1 MIPDN
6 NCVAVILA
14 VTGKDDAEHFKLA
27 LSSINNQ
34 DYDFIKLFVYCD
46 GPLSAYSERVLQDFI
61 GNSARHNVVIRGDV
75 QMGLAFGLNR
85 LIDSVLRDSDVK
97 FVARMDADDFSMPHR
112 LSTQVLFLLN
122 NPRTAVVGSWCVESR
137 DMSKPNFH
145 KELPCDFD
153 RLRKFALMRSPL
165 VHPSVMFR
173 RSVFEDGLRY
183 DKNLKVMQDY
193 DLWTRL
199 ILDGYEL
206 ANIPEYLLWFRV
218 SEDFFKRRTGF
229 KRAISEIQMRI
240 AYARASRLLEVK
252 HVFLY
257 STLFILRIAPSFL
270 KRFGYSKFR

>member
-1 MIPDN
+1 
-6 NCVAVILA
+6 
-14 VTGKDDAEHFKLA
+14 
-27 LSSINNQ
+27 
-34 DYDFIKLFVYCD
+34 
-46 GPLSAYSERVLQDFI
+46 
-61 GNSARHNVVIRGDV
+61 
-75 QMGLAFGLNR
+75 
-85 LIDSVLRDSDVK
+85 
-97 FVARMDADDFSMPHR
+97 
-112 LSTQVLFLLN
+112 
-122 NPRTAVVGSWCVESR
+122 
-137 DMSKPNFH
+137 MSKPNFH

-206 ANIPEYLLWFRV
+206 ANIPEYLLWFRM

-240 AYARASRLLEVK
+240 AYARASRLLV
-252 HVFLY
+252 
-257 STLFILRIAPSFL
+257 
-270 KRFGYSKFR
+270 